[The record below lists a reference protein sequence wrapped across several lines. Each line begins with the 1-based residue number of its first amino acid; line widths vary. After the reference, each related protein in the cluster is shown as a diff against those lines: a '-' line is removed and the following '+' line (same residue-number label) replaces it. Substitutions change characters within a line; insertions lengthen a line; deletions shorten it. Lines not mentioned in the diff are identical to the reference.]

1 MVSHAPKA
9 TIHQRARRLR
19 AALRS
24 LRPSSVVAVTLALLF
39 GGTTIADAA
48 NGGNFLL
55 GKANTETATATLTN
69 TKGTPLKLAAT
80 SGHAP
85 LAVTQKTLVKNLNAQ
100 FTGGLSAAQLQT
112 TGGHDFRLPN
122 SDIPIDGNPKV
133 IVSTNPLP
141 AGIYFITATALL
153 NVAAGDIGGF
163 CIIRKGSDSA
173 TAFSEGGAT
182 QTGIVQAAETVA
194 TNVSAGDNFEEDCF
208 DTGGI
213 PSTVVGAGIT
223 AIRILGNLSSDRGAP
238 RGTPIS
244 ALPAGPARPPAP
256 PRQDGR

>member
-1 MVSHAPKA
+1 MATHAS
-9 TIHQRARRLR
+9 IHQRARRLR
-19 AALRS
+19 AVLRS

-69 TKGTPLKLAAT
+69 TQGTPLKLAAP
-80 SGHAP
+80 SGRAP
-85 LAVTQKTLVKNLNAQ
+85 LAVTQQTLVKNLNAQ

-112 TGGHDFRLPN
+112 TGGEAARLPN

-133 IVSTNPLP
+133 IVSTPPLP
-141 AGIYFITATALL
+141 AGLYYITATALL
-153 NVAAGDIGGF
+153 NVASGDIGGF

-194 TNVSAGDNFEEDCF
+194 TNVSAGDSFEEDCF

-223 AIRILGNLSSDRGAP
+223 AIRILANGSSDHGAP
-238 RGTPIS
+238 HGNKHQRDTGRP
-244 ALPAGPARPPAP
+244 GPATGAATA
-256 PRQDGR
+256 GR

>member
-1 MVSHAPKA
+1 
-9 TIHQRARRLR
+9 
-19 AALRS
+19 
-24 LRPSSVVAVTLALLF
+24 
-39 GGTTIADAA
+39 
-48 NGGNFLL
+48 
-55 GKANTETATATLTN
+55 
-69 TKGTPLKLAAT
+69 
-80 SGHAP
+80 
-85 LAVTQKTLVKNLNAQ
+85 VKNLNAQ

-141 AGIYFITATALL
+141 AGIYFVTATALL
-153 NVAAGDIGGF
+153 NVASGDIGGF

-182 QTGIVQAAETVA
+182 QTGIVQAAETM
-194 TNVSAGDNFEEDCF
+194 TTSISAGDNYEEDCF

-223 AIRILGNLSSDRGAP
+223 AVRILGNLSSDHGAP
-238 RGTPIS
+238 TGTPIS

-256 PRQDGR
+256 PRQAGR

>member
-1 MVSHAPKA
+1 MVPHAP
-9 TIHQRARRLR
+9 THQRARRLR

-112 TGGHDFRLPN
+112 TGSEATRLPN
-122 SDIPIDGNPKV
+122 SDIPIDGNPTV
-133 IVSTNPLP
+133 IVSTPSLP
-141 AGIYFITATALL
+141 AGLYFITATALL
-153 NVAAGDIGGF
+153 NVASGDIGGF
-163 CIIRKGSDSA
+163 CIIRKASDSA

-194 TNVSAGDNFEEDCF
+194 TNVSAGDDFEEDCF
-208 DTGGI
+208 ATGGI
-213 PSTVVGAGIT
+213 PSVANGAGIT
-223 AIRILGNLSSDRGAP
+223 AIRILANGSSHHSAST
-238 RGTPIS
+238 GTPIS

-256 PRQDGR
+256 PRQAGR